1 MHKVECVI
9 PWLNDALVFF
19 TVSLQ
24 LCQQLKDKVGQ
35 RGTVGSG
42 WASLSDTLGQPG
54 GRLLSLFIL
63 GGSQGLWSYLQSTPK
78 SPSYPPHTPSR
89 WATTLLSNSTL
100 SLTNCPWMTLKSHS
114 GHRVQQGR
122 LPSTSTHHVPPPL
135 SLSRSPCSPATGA
148 TGLSEQNPQESV
160 HLGNGPCPSQ
170 LSPLGVL
177 ARAGQHGLFIF
188 VFTPSCP
195 SYLHRW
201 K

>member
-1 MHKVECVI
+1 M
-9 PWLNDALVFF
+9 PWSSSRSPCSSASSSRIRWATGD
-19 TVSLQ
+19 
-24 LCQQLKDKVGQ
+24 CGVG
-35 RGTVGSG
+35 VGLPLRHIG
-42 WASLSDTLGQPG
+42 PARWQAAKP
-54 GRLLSLFIL
+54 FHL
-63 GGSQGLWSYLQSTPK
+63 GGSQGLWSYLQNTPK

-89 WATTLLSNSTL
+89 WATTLPSNSTL
-100 SLTNCPWMTLKSHS
+100 SLTNCPWMTLKSHP

-122 LPSTSTHHVPPPL
+122 LPSTSMYHVPPPL